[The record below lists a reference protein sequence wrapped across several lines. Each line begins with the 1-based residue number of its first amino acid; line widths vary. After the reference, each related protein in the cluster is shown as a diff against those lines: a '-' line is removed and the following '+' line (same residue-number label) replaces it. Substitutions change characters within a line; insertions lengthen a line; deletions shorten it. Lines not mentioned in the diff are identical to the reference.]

1 MNSPIVTRSIASRSL
16 ISFLILSGFFLLTAS
31 LAPCQQ
37 TLADPVKSS
46 NLIPNHKLAG
56 LKEFRFNKEL
66 ELKGW
71 KVGQTMYLGQT
82 KVGGKWGPGL
92 VLDRGTYA
100 YAINHRSISFSI
112 RF

>member
-1 MNSPIVTRSIASRSL
+1 MNSPQVTRSL
-16 ISFLILSGFFLLTAS
+16 FPFLILSGLFLLAVCLT
-31 LAPCQQ
+31 PCQQ
-37 TLADPVKSS
+37 TFADPVKSS
-46 NLIPNHKLAG
+46 DLIPNHKLAG

-71 KVGQTMYLGQT
+71 QLSQSMYLGHT

-92 VLDRGTYA
+92 VLDKGTHA
-100 YAINHRSISFSI
+100 YAINYQGVSFSI